1 MSAAGTSGIS
11 PKNAEEPQ
19 MMEKRNRKSHN
30 MPLSRDMGGANQIPT
45 LGGAESH

>member
-1 MSAAGTSGIS
+1 VSAAGTSGIS

-30 MPLSRDMGGANQIPT
+30 MPLSRDMGGSNQMPT